1 MYFLWVK
8 VVLCYI
14 VFCSCMCVVC
24 FVLHWVFFFEPLCY
38 ICVCVPVCICVC
50 VSEGVCLSEC
60 IWVCRCACGRQKLM
74 LGVSLSNALPYLSGQ
89 GLSLNLILINLARL
103 SGQQAP
109 GILLVL
115 SPQVEDYRRSGC
127 LTGCPGSEIVPSGLH
142 WTISPACFG
151 FWVSLLVCVCVF
163 DQLIYPRVNFISLVL
178 SQECL
183 RGWGR
188 LVTSLRPIWTIARPC
203 LNQSIYHYIS
213 SNFSHSS
220 GWIVQLPPGRGEE
233 VNEKI
238 TSETMSTW
246 GDTGK
251 DGWGT
256 FCVFSLAR
264 PGHLTPPN

>member
-1 MYFLWVK
+1 M
-8 VVLCYI
+8 
-14 VFCSCMCVVC
+14 
-24 FVLHWVFFFEPLCY
+24 
-38 ICVCVPVCICVC
+38 
-50 VSEGVCLSEC
+50 
-60 IWVCRCACGRQKLM
+60 
-74 LGVSLSNALPYLSGQ
+74 SL
-89 GLSLNLILINLARL
+89 
-103 SGQQAP
+103 
-109 GILLVL
+109 
-115 SPQVEDYRRSGC
+115 
-127 LTGCPGSEIVPSGLH
+127 GLH

-203 LNQSIYHYIS
+203 LDQSIYHYIS

-238 TSETMSTW
+238 TSETMSNVRRYRERWLRYLVCFLSCFCLPWTSNSTKLMTN
-246 GDTGK
+246 DNI
-251 DGWGT
+251 T
-256 FCVFSLAR
+256 FFSYVSCCGEV
-264 PGHLTPPN
+264 P